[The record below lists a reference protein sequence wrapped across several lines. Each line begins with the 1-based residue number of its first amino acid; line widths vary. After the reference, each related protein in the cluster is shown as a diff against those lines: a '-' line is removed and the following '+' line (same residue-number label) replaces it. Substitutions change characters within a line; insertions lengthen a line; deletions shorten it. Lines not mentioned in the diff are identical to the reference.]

1 MTRPASL
8 RSGGSEKEKKNNP
21 VLPEAAI
28 SPSRKM
34 VARVLAICAL
44 ASASLVDDDHVK
56 RELQGADNVDALTST
71 ARRPTLRGRLA
82 YAARRR
88 AAGNLPGALASSR
101 RFVGLG
107 QYFVE
112 TVSSFR
118 ARGRHR
124 GPASPRRTAR
134 SRTGAFCCSLALR
147 SGIDG
152 LTRFSHPPRN
162 IRVRR
167 RDPPSRNIHGRA
179 RPGRASTGARDPVET
194 KPRRPAK
201 RASWA
206 RRGRSADGPRTG
218 RGDAVAATWIVRGG
232 GRRWPRRHLNIPSS
246 PASGTTPQASGP
258 ARNSPAISRSS
269 RTPRSGGVARR
280 RSASKTESTRCR
292 WDGSSKAGRGDAGGS
307 RIVRGRS
314 SSKDRRLTQSAVDAF
329 PPRLRAGNVPHRGAA
344 AVASR
349 IIRDRSSS
357 KDRRSTRSAVDAF
370 RRGIAAGTSQIV
382 PHRGDTAATS
392 RIVRGRLVPI
402 VSRSPVDATSKRIA
416 GARAGS

>member
-21 VLPEAAI
+21 VVPRGPAI

-152 LTRFSHPPRN
+152 LTRFSRPPTEY
-162 IRVRR
+162 
-167 RDPPSRNIHGRA
+167 PSPSPRSASAEYPRARATRSSIHGRA
-179 RPGRASTGARDPVET
+179 RPGRDKAASARKTRVVGET
-194 KPRRPAK
+194 
-201 RASWA
+201 
-206 RRGRSADGPRTG
+206 RTG

-402 VSRSPVDATSKRIA
+402 VSRSPIDATSKRIA